1 MQDDTSSPDWG
12 NWTFLG
18 NSTHVNGGSES
29 SNSSVLEGSV
39 ECLNFEKILSTLN
52 PVADSNFQNASTSL
66 DSFSVLPENLQETV
80 PSNSTILE
88 EQTISA
94 SMPKDAKVVYNLL
107 FYF

>member
-1 MQDDTSSPDWG
+1 MQDDTSSLDWR

-18 NSTHVNGGSES
+18 NSTYVNGSSES

-52 PVADSNFQNASTSL
+52 PAAASNFHSASTSF
-66 DSFSVLPENLQETV
+66 DSFSVLPENLHKTI
-80 PSNSTILE
+80 PSNSTLSE

-94 SMPKDAKVVYNLL
+94 SMPKDAKVVYNLF

>member
-1 MQDDTSSPDWG
+1 MQDDTSSLDWR

-18 NSTHVNGGSES
+18 NSTYVNGCSES
-29 SNSSVLEGSV
+29 SNSSVLDGSV

-52 PVADSNFQNASTSL
+52 PAVASNFHNASTSL
-66 DSFSVLPENLQETV
+66 DSYSVLPENLQEAM
-80 PSNSTILE
+80 PSNSTLSE

-94 SMPKDAKVVYNLL
+94 STPKDAKVVYNLL